1 MAVAE
6 KPLYYLSIH
15 EAQQLIQRRQLS
27 PVELTR
33 AVLDRIPALD
43 GKLHAYINLMT
54 DSAME
59 EARIAE
65 AEVTRGNWRGP
76 LHGIPVAVK
85 DQLDV
90 EGAQARIR
98 QFTKGVGDATAVR
111 KLREAGA
118 IMMGKLHMSSLPDA
132 ELPMPRNP
140 WNTEHITG
148 GSSTGSGAAVS
159 ERAQAE
165 PTGHRSTGGSSTGSG
180 AAVSGGLCLG
190 SLGED
195 TAGSIRN
202 PAAFCGIV
210 GLKATYGRVSRH
222 GLVPL
227 SWSLDHCGPMARAVE
242 DVAHMLQAIAG
253 HDSKDPT
260 SSAAPVAEYASALRE
275 DVKGLVI
282 GVPRD
287 YINECAPRTES
298 IVLKLVDR
306 AIEKLKSLG
315 ARVEEVKVPTLHLA
329 TIANAVI
336 YYNEFWAAHKSDAAW
351 VLKNGAAQR
360 RARIYLGLLTG
371 SADYIQAQRIRSRC
385 REELAEV
392 FRRVDCLALHN
403 QAGPAP
409 LVKDV
414 GPIDTL
420 FKHVVPE
427 YHGPFN
433 LTGLPTLS
441 VPCGFSDSKLPIALQ
456 LVGKPFDELTVLR
469 AGYTYQQN
477 TEWHDQRP
485 PI

>member
-1 MAVAE
+1 MAVPE

-15 EAQQLIQRRQLS
+15 EAQELIHQRRLS

-33 AVLDRIPALD
+33 SVLDRIAAVD
-43 GKLHAYINLMT
+43 DRLHAYIDLMAE
-54 DSAME
+54 SAME
-59 EARIAE
+59 SARVAE
-65 AEVTRGNWRGP
+65 AEILQGKWRGP
-76 LHGIPVAVK
+76 MHGIPVAVK

-90 EGAQARIR
+90 EGAPARIR
-98 QFTKGVGDATAVR
+98 QFSEGVGDATAVR

-118 IMMGKLHMSSLPDA
+118 IIMGKLHMSSLPG
-132 ELPMPRNP
+132 ELPLPRNP

-148 GSSTGSGAAVS
+148 GSSTGSGAAV
-159 ERAQAE
+159 A
-165 PTGHRSTGGSSTGSG
+165 
-180 AAVSGGLCLG
+180 GGLCLG

-202 PAAFCGIV
+202 PSAFCGIA
-210 GLKATYGRVSRH
+210 GLKATYGRVSRY
-222 GLVPL
+222 GLAPL
-227 SWSLDHCGPMARAVE
+227 SWSLDHCGPMARMVE
-242 DVAHMLQAIAG
+242 DLAHMLNVVAG
-253 HDSKDPT
+253 YDNNDPT
-260 SSAAPVAEYASALRE
+260 SSTAPVVDYTSGLRD
-275 DVKGLVI
+275 DVKGMVI

-287 YINECAPRTES
+287 YINECAPRTDAV
-298 IVLKLVDR
+298 VLKRVD
-306 AIEKLKSLG
+306 AAVSELKSLG
-315 ARVEEVKVPTLHLA
+315 ARIEEVKTPTLRLA

-360 RARIYLGLLTG
+360 RARVYLGLLTG

-385 REELAEV
+385 RAELADV
-392 FRRVDCLALHN
+392 FRKVDCLALPN

-409 LVKDV
+409 GVKDV

-420 FKHVVPE
+420 YKHVQPE
-427 YHGPFN
+427 FHGPFN

-441 VPCGFSDSKLPIALQ
+441 VPCGFSDNDLPIALQ

-469 AGYTYQQN
+469 AGYAYQQHMKWY
-477 TEWHDQRP
+477 EKRP

>member
-1 MAVAE
+1 MSIAE

-15 EAQQLIQRRQLS
+15 EAQQLIKNGKLS
-27 PVELTR
+27 PVELAQ
-33 AVLDRIPALD
+33 AVLDRIAAVD
-43 GKLHAYINLMT
+43 GKLHAYIDLMA
-54 DSAME
+54 DSALH
-59 EARIAE
+59 EARAAE
-65 AEVTRGNWRGP
+65 AEIRRGKWRGP
-76 LHGIPVAVK
+76 MHGIPIAVK

-90 EGAQARIR
+90 DGAPARIR

-111 KLREAGA
+111 KLRDAGA
-118 IMMGKLHMSSLPDA
+118 VMLGKLHMSSLPNT
-132 ELPMPRNP
+132 ELPLPRNP

-148 GSSTGSGAAVS
+148 GSSTGSGAAV
-159 ERAQAE
+159 A
-165 PTGHRSTGGSSTGSG
+165 
-180 AAVSGGLCLG
+180 GGLCLG

-202 PAAFCGIV
+202 PSAFCGLA

-222 GLVPL
+222 GLAPL
-227 SWSLDHCGPMARAVE
+227 SWSLDHCGPMARVVE
-242 DVAHMLQAIAG
+242 DLAHMLNVITG
-253 HDSKDPT
+253 HDPKDPT
-260 SSAAPVAEYASALRE
+260 SSGAPVADYTSGLQEN
-275 DVKGLVI
+275 VKGMAI

-287 YINECAPRTES
+287 YIDECAARPDP
-298 IVLKLVDR
+298 IVLKLVSE
-306 AIEKLKSLG
+306 AIDQLKSMG
-315 ARVEEVKVPTLHLA
+315 ARVEDVKVPTLRLA

-336 YYNEFWAAHKSDAAW
+336 YYNEFWAAHKSDAST
-351 VLKNGAAQR
+351 VLKTGAAQR

-385 REELAEV
+385 RAELAEV
-392 FRRVDCLALHN
+392 FDRVDCLALPN

-441 VPCGFSDSKLPIALQ
+441 VPCGFSPNNLPIALQ
-456 LVGKPFDELTVLR
+456 LVGKPFDEITVLR
-469 AGYTYQQN
+469 AGYAYQQQMRWF
-477 TEWHDQRP
+477 ERRP
-485 PI
+485 AI

>member
-1 MAVAE
+1 MAADT
-6 KPLYYLSIH
+6 PLYYLSIH
-15 EAQQLIQRRQLS
+15 EAQQLIKSRKIS

-33 AVLDRIPALD
+33 SVLERIAAVD
-43 GKLHAYINLMT
+43 GKLHAYINLMADT
-54 DSAME
+54 AME
-59 EARIAE
+59 QARAAE
-65 AEVTRGNWRGP
+65 AEIAGGKWRGP
-76 LHGIPVAVK
+76 MHGIPVAVK

-111 KLREAGA
+111 KLRDAGA
-118 IMMGKLHMSSLPDA
+118 ILLGKLHMSSLPDA
-132 ELPMPRNP
+132 ALPLPRNP

-159 ERAQAE
+159 A
-165 PTGHRSTGGSSTGSG
+165 
-180 AAVSGGLCLG
+180 GLCLG

-202 PAAFCGIV
+202 PSAFCGIA
-210 GLKATYGRVSRH
+210 GLKATYGRVSRY
-222 GLVPL
+222 GLAPL
-227 SWSLDHCGPMARAVE
+227 SWSLDHCGPMARVVE
-242 DVAHMLQAIAG
+242 DTAHMLQAIAG
-253 HDSKDPT
+253 HDPKDPT
-260 SSAAPVAEYASALRE
+260 SSDVAVADYTGALRE
-275 DVKGLVI
+275 NVKGMVI

-287 YINECAPRTES
+287 YINECAPRTDA
-298 IVLKLVDR
+298 IVLRLVGK
-306 AIEKLKSLG
+306 AIDDLQSLG
-315 ARVEEVKVPTLHLA
+315 ARTEEVKVPTLHLA

-360 RARIYLGLLTG
+360 RARIYLGILTN
-371 SADYIQAQRIRSRC
+371 SADYIQAQRVRSRV
-385 REELAEV
+385 RAEFADV
-392 FRRVDCLALHN
+392 FNRVDCLALPC

-433 LTGLPTLS
+433 LAGLPTLS
-441 VPCGFSDSKLPIALQ
+441 VPCGFTENNLPIALQ
-456 LVGKPFDELTVLR
+456 LVGKPFDETTILR
-469 AGYTYQQN
+469 AGYTYQQHLRWF
-477 TEWHDQRP
+477 ERKP

>member
-1 MAVAE
+1 MAIPE

-15 EAQQLIQRRQLS
+15 EAQQLIKDRALS

-33 AVLDRIPALD
+33 AVLDRIAAVD
-43 GKLHAYINLMT
+43 GKLHAYIDLMA
-54 DSAME
+54 DSAL
-59 EARIAE
+59 EAARTAE
-65 AEVTRGNWRGP
+65 ADVLRGDWRGP
-76 LHGIPVAVK
+76 MHGIPVAVK

-90 EGAQARIR
+90 EGAPARIR
-98 QFTKGVGDATAVR
+98 QHTKGVGDATAVR

-118 IMMGKLHMSSLPDA
+118 VMMGKLHMSSLPDA
-132 ELPMPRNP
+132 DLPMPRNP
-140 WNTEHITG
+140 WNTDHITG
-148 GSSTGSGAAVS
+148 GSSTGSGAAV
-159 ERAQAE
+159 A
-165 PTGHRSTGGSSTGSG
+165 
-180 AAVSGGLCLG
+180 GGLCLG

-202 PAAFCGIV
+202 PSAFCGIT

-222 GLVPL
+222 GLAPL
-227 SWSLDHCGPMARAVE
+227 SWSLDHCGPMARGVE
-242 DVAHMLQAIAG
+242 DLAHMLQAIAG
-253 HDSKDPT
+253 HDPKDPT
-260 SSAAPVAEYASALRE
+260 SSAIPVAAYASALRE
-275 DVKGLVI
+275 DVKGMVI
-282 GVPRD
+282 GLPRD
-287 YINECAPRTES
+287 YIDECAPRTDP
-298 IVLKLVDR
+298 IVLKLVDK
-306 AIEKLKSLG
+306 AIEELKSLG
-315 ARVEEVKVPTLHLA
+315 TRVENVTVPTLKLG

-336 YYNEFWAAHKSDAAW
+336 YYNEFWAAHKSDAEW
-351 VLKNGAAQR
+351 VLRHGAAQR

-371 SADYIQAQRIRSRC
+371 SADYIQAQRIRSRL
-385 REELAEV
+385 RAEFAEV
-392 FRRVDCLALHN
+392 FSKVDCLALPC

-477 TEWHDQRP
+477 TEWHHQRP

>member
-1 MAVAE
+1 MAIAE

-15 EAQQLIQRRQLS
+15 EAQQLIKDRKLS

-33 AVLDRIPALD
+33 AVLDRIQAVD
-43 GKLHAYINLMT
+43 GKLHAYINLMAE
-54 DSAME
+54 SAMA
-59 EARIAE
+59 EARAAE
-65 AEVTRGNWRGP
+65 AEIANGKWRGP
-76 LHGIPVAVK
+76 MHGIPVAVK

-90 EGAQARIR
+90 QGAQARIR
-98 QFTKGVGDATAVR
+98 QFTQGVGDATAVR

-118 IMMGKLHMSSLPDA
+118 IMMGKLHMSSLPDSS
-132 ELPMPRNP
+132 LPLPRNP

-148 GSSTGSGAAVS
+148 GSSTGSGAAV
-159 ERAQAE
+159 A
-165 PTGHRSTGGSSTGSG
+165 
-180 AAVSGGLCLG
+180 GGLCLG

-202 PAAFCGIV
+202 PSAFCGIA
-210 GLKATYGRVSRH
+210 GLKASYGRVSRH
-222 GLVPL
+222 GLAPL
-227 SWSLDHCGPMARAVE
+227 SWSLDHCGPMARVVE
-242 DVAHMLQAIAG
+242 DLAHMLNAVAG
-253 HDSKDPT
+253 HDAQDPT
-260 SSAAPVAEYASALRE
+260 SSTAPVADYTRALRE
-275 DVKGLVI
+275 DVKGMVI

-287 YINECAPRTES
+287 YINECAPRTDPV
-298 IVLKLVDR
+298 VLKRVEE
-306 AIEKLKSLG
+306 AIAVLRSLG
-315 ARVEEVKVPTLHLA
+315 ARVEEIKTPTLPLA

-385 REELAEV
+385 RAELAEV
-392 FRRVDCLALHN
+392 FGKVDCLALPN

-409 LVKDV
+409 RVKDV

-441 VPCGFSDSKLPIALQ
+441 VPCGFSENNLPIALQ
-456 LVGKPFDELTVLR
+456 LVGKPFDEVTVLR
-469 AGYTYQQN
+469 AGYTYQQQMKWY
-477 TEWHDQRP
+477 EKRP
-485 PI
+485 AI

>member
-15 EAQQLIQRRQLS
+15 EAQQLIKDRKLS
-27 PVELTR
+27 PVDLTK
-33 AVLDRIPALD
+33 AVLERIQAVD
-43 GKLHAYINLMT
+43 GKLHAYINLMAE
-54 DSAME
+54 SALR
-59 EARIAE
+59 EASAAE
-65 AEVTRGNWRGP
+65 AEIGKGNWRGP

-90 EGAQARIR
+90 EGAPARIR

-118 IMMGKLHMSSLPDA
+118 IMMGKLHMSSLPDGS
-132 ELPMPRNP
+132 LPIPRNP

-148 GSSTGSGAAVS
+148 GSSTGSGAAL
-159 ERAQAE
+159 A
-165 PTGHRSTGGSSTGSG
+165 
-180 AAVSGGLCLG
+180 GGLCLG

-202 PAAFCGIV
+202 PSAFCGLA

-222 GLVPL
+222 GLAPL
-227 SWSLDHCGPMARAVE
+227 SWSLDHCGPMARVVE
-242 DVAHMLQAIAG
+242 DLAHMLNAIAG
-253 HDSKDPT
+253 HDPKDPT
-260 SSAAPVAEYASALRE
+260 SSSAPVVDYTAALRT
-275 DVKGLVI
+275 DIKDMVI

-287 YINECAPRTES
+287 YIDECAPRTDP
-298 IVLKLVDR
+298 IVLKRVEE
-306 AIEKLKSLG
+306 ATAELKSLG
-315 ARVEEVKVPTLHLA
+315 ARIEEVKIPTLHLA

-336 YYNEFWAAHKSDAAW
+336 YYNEFWAAHKSAAAT
-351 VLKNGAAQR
+351 VLKTGAAQR

-385 REELAEV
+385 RAELAEV
-392 FRRVDCLALHN
+392 FQKVNCLALPN

-409 LVKDV
+409 RVEDV

-427 YHGPFN
+427 FHGPFN

-441 VPCGFSDSKLPIALQ
+441 VPCGFSDDNLPIALQ
-456 LVGKPFDELTVLR
+456 LVGRAFDEPSVLR
-469 AGYTYQQN
+469 AGYTYQQQMKWY
-477 TEWHDQRP
+477 ERRP
-485 PI
+485 AI